1 VALVAVVEVRLA
13 VALEVV
19 AEVCPV
25 LVALVAEA
33 QVAVALVAAA

>member
-13 VALEVV
+13 VALEAV
-19 AEVCPV
+19 AEGCTV
-25 LVALVAEA
+25 LVAEA